1 MTDPI
6 QVVPSLLSADFAC
19 LVSDIRKVEAAGCR
33 AIHLDVMDGHFV
45 PNLTIGPVVAR
56 AVRRSTSLHL
66 TAHLMIEDPERFLD
80 PFKESGMD
88 RVVIHQEI
96 PSDFVRVLIEIRDRG
111 MEAGVSIRPKTP
123 VGTIEPGLDFLDF
136 ILIMSVE
143 PGFGGQDYIVGSE
156 RKVAEARAIL
166 DRHRLSVPIGV
177 DGGID
182 QETSPLAVRAGATQL
197 IAGSAVFKGDVARN
211 IEALRNSARLA
222 LNGC

>member
-1 MTDPI
+1 
-6 QVVPSLLSADFAC
+6 
-19 LVSDIRKVEAAGCR
+19 
-33 AIHLDVMDGHFV
+33 
-45 PNLTIGPVVAR
+45 
-56 AVRRSTSLHL
+56 
-66 TAHLMIEDPERFLD
+66 
-80 PFKESGMD
+80 
-88 RVVIHQEI
+88 
-96 PSDFVRVLIEIRDRG
+96 